1 MEGEEDIITQ
11 LQNQVVL
18 LTSQFCNYTGF
29 LQQNAPPLD
38 PPLRSTNGSQNHL
51 QGNQQLSPEE
61 YQTKLSQCV
70 TETAMTATTI
80 NKVIYMISDHLEFCR
95 LMLLLYFS

>member
-1 MEGEEDIITQ
+1 MFFIGIISFILMEGEEDIITQ

-51 QGNQQLSPEE
+51 QGNQQTELSHEE

-70 TETAMTATTI
+70 TETVMTATSI
-80 NKVIYMISDHLEFCR
+80 NKVNL
-95 LMLLLYFS
+95 